1 MKLANNKKDA
11 FNNVLSFVKE
21 IIKGENDDNKLL
33 LIDYVMETIKKDL
46 QYSMLTEIM
55 YKPKWGAIDISRNT
69 FLPDNYFDEFG
80 KRKKCIY
87 SEERSVDLLKD
98 TIILVPYNI
107 DRKKNSIINLSKL
120 DFEYDS
126 INHMGIYYT
135 FIDICYVYNGIH
147 STSSGIELK
156 KEGNI
161 RVKDVVKIEELFD
174 YVYTDGE
181 KWYDTNLGEEIDIVI
196 DCRLAILY
204 EVAKIKY
211 EIIKKSSD

>member
-1 MKLANNKKDA
+1 M
-11 FNNVLSFVKE
+11 
-21 IIKGENDDNKLL
+21 
-33 LIDYVMETIKKDL
+33 
-46 QYSMLTEIM
+46 
-55 YKPKWGAIDISRNT
+55 
-69 FLPDNYFDEFG
+69 
-80 KRKKCIY
+80 
-87 SEERSVDLLKD
+87 
-98 TIILVPYNI
+98 ILVPYNI

-126 INHMGIYYT
+126 INHIGIYYT
-135 FIDICYVYNGIH
+135 FVDICYVYNGIH

-161 RVKDVVKIEELFD
+161 SVKDVVKIEELFD

-181 KWYDTNLGEEIDIVI
+181 KWYDINLGEEIDIVI